1 MEPLLSVKELQTRFA
16 TKKGF
21 VTAVDGV
28 SFEVNKGEI
37 LCIVGESG
45 CGKSTIAMS
54 ILRLLSGNGEN
65 SHGEVLFGD
74 RDLLKLTED
83 DMCSV
88 RGNDIAMIFQDP
100 MSSLNPTLTIGHQL
114 EEPFR
119 IHRGMNKKQAREAA
133 LEMLRKVIIPS
144 TE

>member
-65 SHGEVLFGD
+65 SRRGP
-74 RDLLKLTED
+74 
-83 DMCSV
+83 V
-88 RGNDIAMIFQDP
+88 RRQGSAQAY
-100 MSSLNPTLTIGHQL
+100 
-114 EEPFR
+114 
-119 IHRGMNKKQAREAA
+119 RG
-133 LEMLRKVIIPS
+133 
-144 TE
+144 